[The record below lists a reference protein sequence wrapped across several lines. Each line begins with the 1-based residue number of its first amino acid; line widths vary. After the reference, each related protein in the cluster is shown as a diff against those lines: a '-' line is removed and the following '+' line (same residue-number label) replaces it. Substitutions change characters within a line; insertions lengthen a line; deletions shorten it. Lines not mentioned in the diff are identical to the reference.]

1 MVINKTI
8 GKAGRTYKVDNNGA
22 SDVSEHYQ
30 LTLAAPLSIDELPT
44 SFTGVP
50 AIGSAHPNR
59 AGYYVTSYDVSQPDG
74 AAKHTLDITVHYGP
88 ADITIDPL
96 DPTVIETVTEWGWDD
111 GTGDKELVT
120 SADATPKPVV
130 NSAGD
135 PFESVPQV
143 SIPTP
148 TFTKVI
154 RSSVRK
160 TGYSAYLCTVN
171 DAQIIIGDM
180 TCAAGTLLCTIAERK
195 LIGEE
200 KFPYEYT
207 VHLRYRSNHIVDHST
222 HTTKEIGWNVGILDA
237 GMRAL
242 DSNGQLKLIE
252 VPMSESNVKATVT
265 SPALLDGS
273 GHKLDQGPSYPPVIL
288 EFKAYKE
295 ASFPTWF
302 YSEPPTPGVSQTN
315 STNTNNNNNQGEG
328 GAS

>member
-1 MVINKTI
+1 MAITI
-8 GKAGRTYKVDNNGA
+8 LATKAKAGRSYKVDNNGPT
-22 SDVSEHYQ
+22 DVSAKYQ
-30 LTLAAPLSIDELPT
+30 VVLSAPMDIDELPT
-44 SFTGVP
+44 SFTDVP
-50 AIGSAHPNR
+50 AIGSAHPSR
-59 AGYYVTSYDVSQPDG
+59 PGFYVLSYEVSQPSGTDK
-74 AAKHTLDITVHYGP
+74 ATLDITVHYGP

-111 GTGDKELVT
+111 GTGEKELVA

-160 TGYSAYLCTVN
+160 TGYSAYLCTIN
-171 DAQIIIGDM
+171 DAQITIGDM

-207 VHLRYRSNHIVDHST
+207 VHLRYRSNQIVDHST
-222 HTTKEIGWNVGILDA
+222 HQTKEIGWNVGILDA
-237 GMRAL
+237 GMREL
-242 DSNGQLKLIE
+242 DSTTGKPKLIQ
-252 VPMSESNVKATVT
+252 VVSEETGQPATVT
-265 SPALLDGS
+265 SPALLDGN
-273 GHKLDQGPSYPPVIL
+273 GHKRDATLTNYPPVIL
-288 EFKAYKE
+288 EFTAYKS
-295 ASFPTWF
+295 ASFPAWF
-302 YSEPPTPGVSQTN
+302 YSEPPTPGQS
-315 STNTNNNNNQGEG
+315 NTNNG
-328 GAS
+328 GGNS